1 MLQRPCALA
10 SPFSWKPP
18 WNGLRPGRVTLNQK
32 TAEPCSF
39 RHRRGDSRLVR
50 PEKAAE
56 PFVCAVARRSY
67 FPYEQSLDGFA
78 CLICLFVLGCA
89 THAPTTNANMWR
101 IQKERRQP
109 VAREFGR
116 IGYIGNSGPA
126 VGGGFP

>member
-1 MLQRPCALA
+1 MRGLEECFQNAPKPLCPRLA
-10 SPFSWKPP
+10 VFVE
-18 WNGLRPGRVTLNQK
+18 N
-32 TAEPCSF
+32 
-39 RHRRGDSRLVR
+39 RRGTDCARGEYLKSKSGGAFCLRCRETVVFFRLSSRLT
-50 PEKAAE
+50 
-56 PFVCAVARRSY
+56 
-67 FPYEQSLDGFA
+67 GFA

-101 IQKERRQP
+101 IQKERQQR

>member
-1 MLQRPCALA
+1 MFPKCSKAPVP
-10 SPFSWKPP
+10 SP
-18 WNGLRPGRVTLNQK
+18 RR
-32 TAEPCSF
+32 F
-39 RHRRGDSRLVR
+39 RGNRRGTDCARGKYLKSKSGGAFCLRCRETVVFFRLSSRLT
-50 PEKAAE
+50 
-56 PFVCAVARRSY
+56 
-67 FPYEQSLDGFA
+67 GFA

-101 IQKERRQP
+101 IQKERQQR